1 MSKKFRFGKIITVT
15 VIAIMLLS
23 SMLPASALS
32 ADAIPTGTPVIDG
45 TIDSMWESA
54 SNKIDISFVNDGTD
68 SGTKAYARLLWDKD
82 FLYVLGVVND
92 STISTTVVGTT
103 WWGTDSLEIF
113 LDEENLHNNDKNAI
127 SQIRVNRSGA
137 LSGMINSKAVDE
149 AGVLASYPGTKKAA
163 KKVSANQ
170 YVVEL
175 AIPWT
180 RVTNVQKG
188 NMIGIEFQLND
199 DVNNDGT
206 TDCIINSEVNYR
218 GLWEPKSYRMMTLS
232 DVKASGSSNTSST
245 PTTSSKVETSSTPTT
260 SSKVET
266 SSTPTTSSK
275 VEVSSKVET
284 SSKVD
289 TTSKDNTTVIV
300 EETDNSALVTVVI
313 IVGVVVLA
321 AIVLCGVLLLR
332 KPKK

>member
-149 AGVLASYPGTKKAA
+149 AGTLAAYPGAKKAA
-163 KKVSANQ
+163 KKISANQ
-170 YVVEL
+170 YVVEI

-199 DVNNDGT
+199 DINNDGT

>member
-15 VIAIMLLS
+15 VIAIMLLA

-54 SNKIDISFVNDGTD
+54 SNKIDISFVNEGTD

-103 WWGTDSLEIF
+103 WWGTDSLEVF

-149 AGVLASYPGTKKAA
+149 ADVLASYPGTKKAA

-199 DVNNDGT
+199 DINNDGT

-275 VEVSSKVET
+275 VEVSSNVET